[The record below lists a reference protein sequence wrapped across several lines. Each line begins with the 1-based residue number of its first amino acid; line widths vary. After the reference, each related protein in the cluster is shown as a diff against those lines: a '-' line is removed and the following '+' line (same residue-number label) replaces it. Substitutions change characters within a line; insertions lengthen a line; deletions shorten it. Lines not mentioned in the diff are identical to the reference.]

1 MKKLLKMLP
10 WFFLALFAT
19 EIVVV
24 MVPKKEGPF
33 HTSEFG
39 RLPVLFNGRIQPFD
53 SIARNALLEIRSTGD
68 LPLEQLPSWQF
79 WRHPRKLKSTE
90 WLLEVMFRPEVA
102 DTRAI
107 FLIHHPDL
115 ISELK
120 LDNVG
125 IEKSGL
131 HYYTFNELKPAMAEI
146 MSQGEKAADVDEAQR
161 TAYQKQVVKLS
172 NALTVYQQLKNCI
185 QPEGETDFAKL
196 VRDYQ
201 HALPAGLAAFRAQQ
215 AGQTFNQ
222 ADLES
227 LSVPAR
233 MFQQM
238 ADTANPLIIPPTNPE
253 KDRNAW
259 QNMGAN
265 LVGAIRGL
273 EIHPAVGF
281 FARMATAYAQSD
293 AAEFNSA
300 VAGYKNWLAPDFAR
314 ETAKGRSEF
323 YFNQVKAFLH
333 AMIIYTFAFV
343 LAGGALLTYGV
354 WPAVSGAL
362 RRSSYWLVLLAFV
375 VHTFGLIYRMALE
388 GRPPVTN
395 LYSSAIFI
403 GWGACVLGLVLE
415 RIYKIGLGSAVAGL
429 AGCITLLIAHN
440 LALGGDTM
448 EMMRAVLDTNFWL
461 ATHVVVVTLGYAS
474 TFVAGLLAMAY
485 VVLGLFTPILATK
498 AGRKDGAASDIGKA
512 LAKMVYAIVCFA
524 TLFSFLGTVFGGI
537 WADQSWGRFWGWDP
551 KENGALLIVIWNA
564 AILHARWGGLVHER
578 GIMNMAIFGNIVTSF
593 SWFGVNMLGI
603 GLHSYGFMDAAF
615 KWLMIFIGSQVVLI
629 LLGSLPLNLWASFKR
644 RTAI

>member
-1 MKKLLKMLP
+1 MKKLLKILP
-10 WFFLALFAT
+10 WFFLVLFTT

-24 MVPKKEGPF
+24 MLPKKEGQF

-53 SIARNALLEIRSTGD
+53 SIARSALLEIRSTGD

-79 WRHPRKLKSTE
+79 WRHPKKLKSTE
-90 WLLEVMFRPEVA
+90 WLIEVMFRPEVA
-102 DTRAI
+102 DTRPI

-131 HYYTFNELKPAMAEI
+131 RYYTFNELKPVLAEI
-146 MSQGEKAADVDEAQR
+146 VSQGEKATDVDDAQR

-172 NALTVYQQLKNCI
+172 NALSVYQQLKNCI
-185 QPEGETDFAKL
+185 QPQGETDFTKL
-196 VRDYQ
+196 IADYQ
-201 HALPAGLAAFRAQQ
+201 QALPAGIAAFRAQQ
-215 AGQTFNQ
+215 AGQPFNQ
-222 ADLES
+222 ADLDN
-227 LSVPAR
+227 LSGLAR
-233 MFQQM
+233 VFQQM
-238 ADTANPLIIPPTNPE
+238 ADMANPLVLPPLNPE
-253 KDRNAW
+253 IDRNAW
-259 QNMGAN
+259 QNLGAN
-265 LVGAIRGL
+265 LVGAMQAR
-273 EIHPAVGF
+273 EIHPAVKF

-300 VAGYKNWLAPDFAR
+300 VAGYKNWLAPNFAH
-314 ETAKGRSEF
+314 EVTKGRSEF

-343 LAGGALLTYGV
+343 LAGGALLTFGI
-354 WPAVSGAL
+354 WPTVSESL
-362 RRSSYWLVLLAFV
+362 RRSSYLLILLAFV
-375 VHTFGLIYRMALE
+375 VHTFGLVYRMALE

-474 TFVAGLLAMAY
+474 TFVAGLLAMTY
-485 VVLGLFTPILATK
+485 VVLGLFTPILSTK
-498 AGRKDGAASDIGKA
+498 AGRKDGGASDMGKA

-524 TLFSFLGTVFGGI
+524 TLFSFLGTVLGGI

-564 AILHARWGGLVHER
+564 AILHARWGGLVRER

-603 GLHSYGFMDAAF
+603 GLHSYGFTDAAF
-615 KWLMIFIGSQVVLI
+615 KWLMIFIESQVVLI
-629 LLGSLPLNLWASFKR
+629 LLGSLPLNVWASFKR
-644 RTAI
+644 RTMI